1 MAPLLRPPEAPPIPC
16 RCCGLPQ
23 PFPGRAA
30 ARQSRT
36 RHKFGLCETLPHRYV
51 IRQRTLSADVMGQS
65 GKQSTRFVAYLR
77 VSTDGQGRSG
87 LGLEAQRA
95 AVERHAAA
103 TGGRIMAE
111 FVEVE
116 SGRKRDRPQLAAA
129 LETCRRQRGAVLL
142 LAKLDRLA
150 RNVAFVSGLMES
162 GVEFVAADMPTV
174 NRLTVHILAAVAE
187 EEARMISA
195 RTKAA
200 LAAAK
205 ARGRALGGRREG
217 AGDLRPY
224 AAQGSAASAAVRAGK
239 AQARAEDLAPALAE
253 MRAAGTVSLRAL
265 AEGLNARGITTAR
278 GGQWRPT
285 QIARVLTRVE
295 RSPSLR

>member
-1 MAPLLRPPEAPPIPC
+1 MVR
-16 RCCGLPQ
+16 G
-23 PFPGRAA
+23 
-30 ARQSRT
+30 
-36 RHKFGLCETLPHRYV
+36 
-51 IRQRTLSADVMGQS
+51 
-65 GKQSTRFVAYLR
+65 GKQPARFVAYLR

-87 LGLEAQRA
+87 LGMEAQRA
-95 AVERHAAA
+95 AVEAHAAT
-103 TGGRIMAE
+103 TGGRIVAE

-129 LETCRRQRGAVLL
+129 LEACRRQRGAVLL

-205 ARGRALGGRREG
+205 ARGVKLGGKREG

-224 AAQGSAASAAVRAGK
+224 ATQGSVASAAVRAAK
-239 AQARAEDLAPALAE
+239 AAARAEDLAPVLDELRAE
-253 MRAAGTVSLRAL
+253 GAVSLREL
-265 AEGLNARGITTAR
+265 ADGLNARNYPTAR
-278 GGQWRPT
+278 GGQWSAV
-285 QIARVLTRVE
+285 QVQRVLDRVE
-295 RSPSLR
+295 RS